1 MYVAIYYTIYITKQE
16 YVHSYVCGLVMLR
29 ISNKINVNY
38 DDLYTYSIP
47 VAIAIIIA
55 TTFKITRN

>member
-1 MYVAIYYTIYITKQE
+1 
-16 YVHSYVCGLVMLR
+16 MLR

-47 VAIAIIIA
+47 VASYNYSNYVLKLQGIECSINFDLYYIHVPM
-55 TTFKITRN
+55 